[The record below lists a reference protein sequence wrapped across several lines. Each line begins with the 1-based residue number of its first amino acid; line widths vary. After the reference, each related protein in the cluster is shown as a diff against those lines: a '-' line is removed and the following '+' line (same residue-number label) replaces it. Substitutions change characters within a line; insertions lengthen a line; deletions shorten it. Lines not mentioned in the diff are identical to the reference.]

1 MKSVFE
7 KIQRYCEDKLQKITR
22 YGNDDD
28 SESQEASNDTAKG
41 NIEAT
46 ISADEAADR
55 TFISSYFLSQPLFFI
70 FEPVKHCNFG
80 REYIN

>member
-46 ISADEAADR
+46 ISADEAAD
-55 TFISSYFLSQPLFFI
+55 
-70 FEPVKHCNFG
+70 N
-80 REYIN
+80 